1 MRKKT
6 LHDLKDL
13 KGKIV
18 LVRVDF
24 NVPIENGKVTNNAR
38 IVAAL
43 PTIEY
48 LIKNEAKVILLS
60 HLGRIKTEEDKKT
73 KSLKSVAMEF
83 TKASTH
89 AINFVAYT
97 RGKKVEEAIN
107 NMENGSIMMIENTRF
122 EDVKNNIL
130 VNYESKNDEKLGKY
144 WASLGDLFVNDA
156 FGTAHRAHASNV
168 GIAKYIKESAIGF
181 LIEKEIKFL
190 HDAISE
196 PKRPFIA
203 LLGGAKVS
211 DKINVIDALAKKADK
226 VIIGTAMCYTFHLAM
241 GKKIGKSLAEPEKVD
256 LAKKLMKKYQDKLV
270 IASDSICTKEYKDV
284 KGKVYENIPDDLM
297 GLDIGPKTIK
307 VIKKELKGAKTVI
320 WNGPFGVTEFKNY
333 QEGSKAIAHEL
344 INLKDAI
351 TIIGG
356 GDSAAMAIKMGIEE
370 KISHISTGGGA
381 SMEFLEGKELP
392 GIAAI
397 NNIN

>member
-1 MRKKT
+1 MKKKT
-6 LHDLKDL
+6 LYDLKNI
-13 KGKIV
+13 KGKIA

-38 IVAAL
+38 ITAAL

-48 LIKNEAKVILLS
+48 LLKNDAKIVLLS
-60 HLGRIKTEEDKKT
+60 HLGRVKSEEDKKT
-73 KSLKSVAMEF
+73 KSLKIVASEF
-83 TKASTH
+83 AKISSHPITFIEK
-89 AINFVAYT
+89 T
-97 RGKKVEEAIN
+97 RGSEIEQAIK
-107 NMENGSIMMIENTRF
+107 NMENRSILMIENTRF
-122 EDVKNNIL
+122 EDVKNDNI
-130 VNYESKNDEKLGKY
+130 VNYESKNNPELGKY
-144 WASLGDLFVNDA
+144 WASLGDFFVNDA

-168 GIAKYIKESAIGF
+168 GIATHIKESVVGF

-190 HDAISE
+190 HDAVYN
-196 PKRPFIA
+196 PKRPFVA

-211 DKINVIDALAKKADK
+211 DKINVIDALAQKADK

-241 GKKIGKSLAEPEKVD
+241 GKKIGKSLAEPDKID
-256 LAKKLMKKYQDKLV
+256 LAKDLMKKYQDKLI
-270 IASDSICTKEYKDV
+270 IASDSVCAPAYKDV
-284 KGKVYENIPDDLM
+284 KGKVYENIPDNLI

-307 VIKKELKGAKTVI
+307 IIRKELKGAKTVI

-333 QEGSKAIAHEL
+333 RAGSKAIADEL

-356 GDSAAMAIKMGIEE
+356 GDSAAMAMEMGIEN

-392 GIAAI
+392 AIAAI
-397 NNIN
+397 DNK

>member
-356 GDSAAMAIKMGIEE
+356 GDSAAMAIKMGIEG

>member
-73 KSLKSVAMEF
+73 KSLKVVAIEF
-83 TKASTH
+83 TKSSTY
-89 AINFVAYT
+89 AVNFVDTT

-107 NMENGSIMMIENTRF
+107 NMENGSIIMIENTRF
-122 EDVKNNIL
+122 EDVKNNEL
-130 VNYESKNDEKLGKY
+130 VNYESKNADELGKY

-168 GIAKYIKESAIGF
+168 GIAKHIKESAIGF

-241 GKKIGKSLAEPEKVD
+241 GKKIGKSLAEPEKID
-256 LAKKLMKKYQDKLV
+256 LAKKLMAKYKDKLI
-270 IASDSICTKEYKDV
+270 IASDSVCTKEYKDV

-333 QEGSKAIAHEL
+333 QEGSKAIADEL
-344 INLKDAI
+344 IHLKDAI

-356 GDSAAMAIKMGIEE
+356 GDSAAMAIKMGIEG

-397 NNIN
+397 NNIK